1 MTSIDALHAKWMKNP
16 KYQAEYDA
24 LEDEFALAAALID
37 ARTKSE
43 LTQEQIAERMGTSRT
58 AVVRLLGG
66 AANPSV
72 KTLQRY
78 AHATGTK
85 LRITFEP
92 NASSG
97 TE

>member
-1 MTSIDALHAKWMKNP
+1 MTSIDKLHARWRKNP
-16 KYQAEYDA
+16 KYQAAYDA

-37 ARTKSE
+37 ARTKSA

-78 AHATGTK
+78 AQATGTK

-92 NASSG
+92 SVPSSA
-97 TE
+97 E

>member
-1 MTSIDALHAKWMKNP
+1 MTRIDEVHAKWLKNP

-37 ARTKSE
+37 ARTKSA

-66 AANPSV
+66 TANPSV

-92 NASSG
+92 DASSG
-97 TE
+97 PE